1 MDVVLSYLDPAIL
14 WQADININNCK
25 LKVNLQVGLGVH
37 LLEWG
42 ERMNRTLIT
51 DEAAEVQDY
60 LGKITLKILFR

>member
-1 MDVVLSYLDPAIL
+1 M
-14 WQADININNCK
+14 K
-25 LKVNLQVGLGVH
+25 LQVGLGVH